1 MERTE
6 RFYRICHLLR
16 TKKVVSKQLFMD
28 DMEVSRA
35 TISRDLQ
42 YLTDRMNAP
51 IVWDRALNGYR
62 FELDDAEHPFEL
74 PGLWFN
80 ASEIHALLTMEHIL
94 EKLQPGLLAPHLG
107 PLKENIK
114 SLMEKGDHTADEI
127 QTRIKVLP
135 LANRPYELK
144 SFETI
149 CGGLLLRKRLF
160 VEHYSRVNDKVTE
173 RELSPQHLV
182 YYRDNWY
189 LDAWCHL
196 RKGLRTFSVDT
207 IRKVHITKKKA
218 RSVGLGVLNRH
229 LASGY
234 GIFSGNVKGIA
245 KLRFNPERARWVSKE
260 IWHANQ
266 VSKFDSDG
274 NYLLELPFSDER
286 ELIMDI
292 LKFGSDVE
300 VLAPDSL
307 RAQVAQKLKDNLRL
321 YS

>member
-1 MERTE
+1 M
-6 RFYRICHLLR
+6 
-16 TKKVVSKQLFMD
+16 
-28 DMEVSRA
+28 
-35 TISRDLQ
+35 
-42 YLTDRMNAP
+42 
-51 IVWDRALNGYR
+51 
-62 FELDDAEHPFEL
+62 
-74 PGLWFN
+74 
-80 ASEIHALLTMEHIL
+80 
-94 EKLQPGLLAPHLG
+94 
-107 PLKENIK
+107 
-114 SLMEKGDHTADEI
+114 
-127 QTRIKVLP
+127 
-135 LANRPYELK
+135 
-144 SFETI
+144 
-149 CGGLLLRKRLF
+149 RKRLF
-160 VEHYSRVNDKVTE
+160 VEHYSRAYDKVTE

-189 LDAWCHL
+189 LDAWCHW

-207 IRKVHITKKKA
+207 IRKVHITKKNA
-218 RSVGLGVLNRH
+218 RSVALGVLNRH

-234 GIFSGNVKGIA
+234 GIFSGDIKDIA
-245 KLRFNPERARWVSKE
+245 KLRFNSERARWVSKE

-292 LKFGSDVE
+292 LKFGPDVE